1 MPRQPTMADIARQAG
16 VSRVTVSY
24 ALNGRPGV
32 SEQMRARI
40 LGIARDIGFNANT
53 SARAL
58 HGAAVR
64 PVGMTLRRPAS
75 DAHTVE
81 VFRRELISGIQT
93 ELAARDLGLALQY
106 VGDAAEETAVYRR
119 WHAERR
125 VGGVLVC
132 DLESDDP
139 RIGPLAELGLP
150 AVVVGGPVPGDV
162 LTGIWNDDAAAVD
175 TVVRHLA
182 GLGHRG
188 ITRVG
193 GPAGMLHTAVRDAA
207 FEAACRQAGVE
218 ATVVGSDYTAR
229 TGGLATRRL
238 LSSPHRPTA
247 IAYDNDVMAV
257 AGLAVA
263 REMGLRVPADLSL
276 VAFDDSPLCQ
286 AVRPA
291 LTVLSRDIVAYGAH
305 AVRLLF
311 DVIEGRPP
319 AAVLDHTAVL
329 LVRDSTA
336 PPPPPRS

>member
-16 VSRVTVSY
+16 VTRVTVSY

-32 SEQMRARI
+32 SEETRRRI
-40 LGIARDIGFNANT
+40 LDIARDIGFTVNT
-53 SARAL
+53 PARAL
-58 HGAAVR
+58 RGAAAR

-75 DAHTVE
+75 DAHSVE

-106 VGDAAEETAVYRR
+106 VGDAGEETAVYRR

-139 RIGPLAELGLP
+139 RLGPLAGLGLP
-150 AVVVGGPVPGDV
+150 AVVVGGPVPGDALACV
-162 LTGIWNDDAAAVD
+162 WNDDATAVD
-175 TVVRHLA
+175 AAVRHLA

-188 ITRVG
+188 VARIG

-207 FEAACRQAGVE
+207 FEAACRREGVT
-218 ATVVGSDYTAR
+218 AVIAASDYTVR
-229 TGGLATRRL
+229 TGGTATRRL
-238 LSSPHRPTA
+238 LSSPTRPTA

-263 REMGLRVPADLSL
+263 REMGLRVPDDLSIL
-276 VAFDDSPLCQ
+276 AFDDSPLCR

-291 LTVLSRDIVAYGAH
+291 LTVLGRDIVAYGAH
-305 AVRLLF
+305 AARLLF
-311 DVIEGRPP
+311 EVIDGRP
-319 AAVLDHTAVL
+319 ATAVLDHTASLV
-329 LVRDSTA
+329 VRDSTA
-336 PPPPPRS
+336 PPPPHRA

>member
-32 SEQMRARI
+32 SEQMRDRI
-40 LGIARDIGFNANT
+40 IGIARDLGFNPNS

-58 HGAAVR
+58 HGTVSR

-93 ELAARDLGLALQY
+93 ELSARDLGLALQY

-119 WHAERR
+119 WHGERR

-139 RIGPLAELGLP
+139 RIGPLAALGLP
-150 AVVVGGPVPGDV
+150 AVVVGGPVPGGA
-162 LTGIWNDDAAAVD
+162 LTGIWNDDEAAVD
-175 TVVRHLA
+175 SAVRHLA

-188 ITRVG
+188 ITRVS

-207 FEAACRQAGVE
+207 FTAACRRAGAAAAIVC
-218 ATVVGSDYTAR
+218 ADYTAH
-229 TGGLATRRL
+229 TGGLVTRRI
-238 LSSPHRPTA
+238 LSSPNRPTA
-247 IAYDNDVMAV
+247 IVYDNDVMAV

-263 REMGLRVPADLSL
+263 REMGLRVPDDLSL
-276 VAFDDSPLCQ
+276 VAFDDSPLCR

-291 LTVLSRDIVAYGAH
+291 LTVLGRDLVAYGAH

-311 DVIEGRPP
+311 DVIGGRPP
-319 AAVLDHTAVL
+319 AAVLDHTATL
-329 LVRDSTA
+329 IARDSSGPAPQTA
-336 PPPPPRS
+336 

>member
-32 SEQMRARI
+32 SEQMRERI
-40 LGIARDIGFNANT
+40 LGIARDLGFNPNT

-58 HGAAVR
+58 HGTAAR
-64 PVGMTLRRPAS
+64 PLGMTLRRPAS

-106 VGDAAEETAVYRR
+106 VGDAAEEVAVYRR

-132 DLESDDP
+132 DLEADDP
-139 RIGPLAELGLP
+139 RIGPLAAIGLP
-150 AVVVGGPVPGDV
+150 AVVVGGPVPGNA
-162 LTGIWNDDAAAVD
+162 LPGIWSDDATAVEA
-175 TVVRHLA
+175 VVRHLA

-188 ITRVG
+188 ITRVS

-207 FEAACRQAGVE
+207 FRAACAAAGVG
-218 ATVVGSDYTAR
+218 ASIACADYTVR
-229 TGGLATRRL
+229 TGGLATRRV

-263 REMGLRVPADLSL
+263 REMGLRVPADLSI
-276 VAFDDSPLCQ
+276 VAFDDSPLCR

-305 AVRLLF
+305 AARLLF
-311 DVIEGRPP
+311 ETIEGRPP

-329 LVRDSTA
+329 LVRGSSGPA
-336 PPPPPRS
+336 PQPA